1 MLREVYIV
9 VCNREEAF
17 VFTSEE
23 KAIDKVE
30 QITGRVRNVW
40 AFDNGDYDDNGNSVW
55 YNEATME
62 DEL

>member
-9 VCNREEAF
+9 IWGREEAF

-40 AFDNGDYDDNGNSVW
+40 AFDNGDYDDDGNSVW

>member
-9 VCNREEAF
+9 IWDREEAF

-40 AFDNGDYDDNGNSVW
+40 AFDNGDYDDDGNSVW

-62 DEL
+62 DKL

>member
-9 VCNREEAF
+9 VWNREEAF

-40 AFDNGDYDDNGNSVW
+40 AFDNGDYDDNGNAVW

-62 DEL
+62 EEL

>member
-9 VCNREEAF
+9 VWNREEAF

-23 KAIDKVE
+23 KAIEKIE
-30 QITGRVRNVW
+30 EITGNDKNLW
-40 AFDNGDYDDNGNSVW
+40 EFENGDYDDDGNSVW

>member
-9 VCNREEAF
+9 VWNREEAF

-30 QITGRVRNVW
+30 QITGRARNVW

>member
-1 MLREVYIV
+1 MVREVYV
-9 VCNREEAF
+9 VIWDREEAF

-30 QITGRVRNVW
+30 QITGRVRNVG

>member
-1 MLREVYIV
+1 MNKEVYIV
-9 VCNREEAF
+9 IWDREEAF

-30 QITGRVRNVW
+30 QITGKTRNIW
-40 AFDNGDYDDNGNSVW
+40 AFDNGDYDDNGNQVW

-62 DEL
+62 DGQ

>member
-1 MLREVYIV
+1 MSRKVYIV
-9 VCNREEAF
+9 AWSREGAF

-23 KAIDKVE
+23 EAIDKVE

-40 AFDNGDYDDNGNSVW
+40 AFDNGDYDDDGNSVW

>member
-9 VCNREEAF
+9 LWDREEAF

-30 QITGRVRNVW
+30 QITGRVRSVW

-62 DEL
+62 DGL

>member
-1 MLREVYIV
+1 MSKEVYV
-9 VCNREEAF
+9 VVWEREEAF

-40 AFDNGDYDDNGNSVW
+40 AFDNGDYDDNGNQVW
-55 YNEATME
+55 YNKATME
-62 DEL
+62 DES

>member
-9 VCNREEAF
+9 IWNREEAF

-30 QITGRVRNVW
+30 QITGKVKNVW
-40 AFDNGDYDDNGNSVW
+40 AFDNGDYDDNGNQVW

-62 DEL
+62 DEQ

>member
-9 VCNREEAF
+9 VWNREEAF

-30 QITGRVRNVW
+30 QITGR
-40 AFDNGDYDDNGNSVW
+40 GNKNIIEKTITINIFFIIFLLLS
-55 YNEATME
+55 
-62 DEL
+62 

>member
-9 VCNREEAF
+9 IWDREEAF

-40 AFDNGDYDDNGNSVW
+40 AFDNGDYDDNGNQVW

>member
-9 VCNREEAF
+9 IWDREEAF

-40 AFDNGDYDDNGNSVW
+40 TFDNGDCDDNGNSVW

>member
-1 MLREVYIV
+1 MLKEVYV
-9 VCNREEAF
+9 VIWEREEAF
-17 VFTSEE
+17 VFTSEK

-40 AFDNGDYDDNGNSVW
+40 AFDNGDYDDNGNQVW

-62 DEL
+62 DEQ